1 MDSRFRKA
9 CKWSSPLLQLLNK
22 LLPPPPPTITKR
34 KRIIPTREN
43 KPREVEEEEAVE
55 VEVDAKSKKNKRHSS
70 LLLHVCSTIPWALFS
85 CCCCC
90 ILANYHDYLDSTYPQ
105 LAFNQEYLMLE
116 IAMRKAWDWL
126 ILKRFLFYL
135 LKKNIPFRMLCRHP
149 PSV

>member
-34 KRIIPTREN
+34 KRIIPTRDN
-43 KPREVEEEEAVE
+43 KPREVEEEVVVE
-55 VEVDAKSKKNKRHSS
+55 VEVDAKSKKNRRRSS

-105 LAFNQEYLMLE
+105 LASNQEYFMLE
-116 IAMRKAWDWL
+116 IEMRKAWDWL
-126 ILKRFLFYL
+126 ILKDFYF
-135 LKKNIPFRMLCRHP
+135 I
-149 PSV
+149 